1 MSIFSSEYKL
11 KISDY
16 FDVTTTGT
24 LLASTPL
31 SRVYDGNLTNY
42 IQHNGN
48 SNYQINFTRKSNVV
62 IPKLKTILGARVY
75 NTNTTNG
82 ITGFNLRT
90 LAKDGT
96 LISLRTFS
104 SVTPNNDP
112 FESIFKNYYHIAY
125 DPEDNLK
132 AHTFRLTT
140 SGFVASSFNLINEIE
155 LYGILDINPNFE
167 FNDSVLETKGWNS
180 SRYDGRQ
187 LSAAKRNEF
196 TTGDITYGKTP
207 VVERY
212 TRNIYIG
219 NEVVSI
225 DPTSLDDTSLLPIEN
240 FSYLQ
245 SNYYITINEDETITH
260 NRLEKTKTKSTEKI
274 GFYQAFFDDFPEDE
288 TCNVVVFD
296 NTVKNNLKSSYKIYF
311 NGGQLQQLLKY
322 ESHTITTNFQ
332 LQAHFKV
339 EYQKTYNRTRIFR
352 KPSGIQSSQVVAAD
366 ITINPLNKHIIREFF
381 SQDLN
386 LAGDA
391 QGDDVKR
398 TAKRHVDVYE
408 GAFDFKNNSD
418 YKGDKRFF
426 LSFIKSNGSPLRT
439 IATGSIPSS
448 SDIPIRTENLA
459 ELSTIEIIS
468 ASLDPSNVSF
478 PNFLELN
485 GVEKHPLNQD
495 YNAQKSTTSWGSAGT
510 PSLPSLND
518 ITPPDIHGLVFSR
531 VTDDVPSLLIN
542 LNKTNELR
550 SGGGKFPYIIIPK
563 NLHPYI
569 KDNLKLYLSK
579 AGINVGGDA
588 TQTIDEII
596 ANKPRKPRLT
606 PGVRKAISRGRRRGL
621 LREEESNRDRRQRER
636 ENRRKKR
643 KQNRE
648 NRKENRQENR
658 QKRRENRQDR
668 RQNRRNRRRNR

>member
-1 MSIFSSEYKL
+1 MSFIKIPLNQPTSNQPIILSSKVIDSDVDTFGYHLATLYSTPGGTEIDYIFSNPIPSPSSVGKNGVFIE
-11 KISDY
+11 KISIRTKDS
-16 FDVTTTGT
+16 GGG
-24 LLASTPL
+24 
-31 SRVYDGNLTNY
+31 R
-42 IQHNGN
+42 
-48 SNYQINFTRKSNVV
+48 VV
-62 IPKLKTILGARVY
+62 INDGAFETSYTDSSPTVLTY
-75 NTNTTNG
+75 VDIGVNQTFDSISNITVFIETN
-82 ITGFNLRT
+82 
-90 LAKDGT
+90 A
-96 LISLRTFS
+96 
-104 SVTPNNDP
+104 
-112 FESIFKNYYHIAY
+112 
-125 DPEDNLK
+125 
-132 AHTFRLTT
+132 TT
-140 SGFVASSFNLINEIE
+140 STEAEFYYIEIHGRYE
-155 LYGILDINPNFE
+155 NIPNYNFE

-187 LSAAKRNEF
+187 LSAAKINEF
-196 TTGDITYGKTP
+196 TAGDITYGKTP

-219 NEVVSI
+219 NEVVGI
-225 DPTSLDDTSLLPIEN
+225 DPTSLDDNSLLPIEN

-260 NRLEKTKTKSTEKI
+260 NRLEKTKTKPTEKI

-296 NTVKNNLKSSYKIYF
+296 NTVKNNLKSSYKVYF

-322 ESHTITTNFQ
+322 ESHTQITNFQ
-332 LQAHFKV
+332 LASHFKV
-339 EYQKTYNRTRIFR
+339 EYQKAYNRTRIFR

-381 SQDLN
+381 PQDLDI
-386 LAGDA
+386 AGDA
-391 QGDDVKR
+391 QGDAVKR
-398 TAKRHVDVYE
+398 TAKRHVDVYKK
-408 GAFDFKNNSD
+408 AFNFKDNSD
-418 YKGDKRFF
+418 YKGNKRFF
-426 LSFIKSNGSPLRT
+426 LSFIKDNGSTIRT
-439 IATGSIPSS
+439 IATGSIPTASNT
-448 SDIPIRTENLA
+448 PIRTENLA

-468 ASLDPSNVSF
+468 ASLDPSDVSF
-478 PNFLELN
+478 PLFLELN

-495 YNAQKSTTSWGSAGT
+495 YNAQKSTTTWGSAGT

-531 VTDDVPSLLIN
+531 VTDDVPSLLVN

-658 QKRRENRQDR
+658 QKRRENREERRENRRGNRQDR